1 MSTSNWFLLSV
12 LSLLWG
18 GSFFLNELAIPLGS
32 TSLVVLCRVAIGSL
46 GIWFLVWWK
55 GISVP
60 LGWRIWLGFLLMGL
74 LCNVIP
80 FMLFVQAQRTLDSGI
95 TATLNATTPLF
106 TALIAH
112 GFIDDERL
120 KRRVF
125 MALAIAAGGV
135 WVLSGS
141 PNLQGGSQGAFTLPM
156 AAAVCHGI
164 AAVFARRIMVR
175 VAPEIAAA
183 GVLTCATLVSA
194 ILVYLQGGWQSAQW
208 ALQPILA
215 VVVLG
220 VFSTA
225 VAYLLY
231 FRLLNRVGA
240 TALSL
245 VTVLMPISA
254 MVLGV
259 VFLRESIDQR
269 SMLGLGLILCSLV
282 VFNGWFSLRLPRL
295 YFRRQRYIPSPGEVK
310 HRDHRLL

>member
-1 MSTSNWFLLSV
+1 
-12 LSLLWG
+12 
-18 GSFFLNELAIPLGS
+18 
-32 TSLVVLCRVAIGSL
+32 
-46 GIWFLVWWK
+46 
-55 GISVP
+55 
-60 LGWRIWLGFLLMGL
+60 MGL

-112 GFIDDERL
+112 GFIHDERL

-141 PNLQGGSQGAFTLPM
+141 PSLQGDSQNAFTLPM
-156 AAAVCHGI
+156 MAAVCHGI
-164 AAVFARRIMVR
+164 AAVFARRMVR

-183 GVLTCATLVSA
+183 GVLTCSTLVSA
-194 ILVYLQGGWQSAQW
+194 VLVYLQDDWQSAQW

-215 VVVLG
+215 VVALG

-225 VAYLLY
+225 AAYLLY
-231 FRLLNRVGA
+231 FRLLNRVGP

-254 MVLGV
+254 MILGV
-259 VFLRESIDQR
+259 VFLHESVDQR
-269 SMLGLGLILCSLV
+269 SMLGLLLILFSLV
-282 VFNGWFSLRLPRL
+282 VFNGWFALRLPRF
-295 YFRRQRYIPSPGEVK
+295 YFRRQRFVSPPGELK

>member
-1 MSTSNWFLLSV
+1 
-12 LSLLWG
+12 
-18 GSFFLNELAIPLGS
+18 
-32 TSLVVLCRVAIGSL
+32 
-46 GIWFLVWWK
+46 
-55 GISVP
+55 
-60 LGWRIWLGFLLMGL
+60 MGL

-120 KRRVF
+120 KRRVV
-125 MALAIAAGGV
+125 MALVIAAVGV

-141 PNLQGGSQGAFTLPM
+141 PSLQGDSQNAFTLPIM
-156 AAAVCHGI
+156 AAVCHGI

-183 GVLTCATLVSA
+183 GVLTCSTLVSA
-194 ILVYLQGGWQSAQW
+194 TLAYLQDDWQSVQW

-215 VVVLG
+215 VVALG

-225 VAYLLY
+225 AAYLLY

-259 VFLRESIDQR
+259 VFLHESVDQR
-269 SMLGLGLILCSLV
+269 SMLGLLLILFSLL
-282 VFNGWFSLRLPRL
+282 VFNGWFALRLPRF
-295 YFRRQRYIPSPGEVK
+295 YFRRQRFVSAPGEVK